1 MIRPSLLRL
10 AGTLLLAAS
19 FFVFA
24 YGIASV
30 FYGHIAV
37 TAILILI
44 FGLMLHFGF
53 CLMDKGD
60 DEEKDGIGTDSHK
73 EDFASAVVL
82 ISHYADKYHD
92 KDAEYAKE
100 HIEALDDIIK
110 DEDYHIQRARDLDRE
125 RIDTED
131 MIISIAERIKGRYDD
146 TTKESKSPDK
156 DGAAE
161 DRES

>member
-1 MIRPSLLRL
+1 MSRPSLLRL

-37 TAILILI
+37 TCILAVI

-60 DEEKDGIGTDSHK
+60 EEDGIRTDSHNK
-73 EDFASAVVL
+73 DFASAVEL
-82 ISHYADKYHD
+82 IRLYADKYHD

-110 DEDYHIQRARDLDRE
+110 NEDYHMQRALDLDRQ

-131 MIISIAERIKGRYDD
+131 MIISIAEKIKGRYDD
-146 TTKESKSPDK
+146 GKQ
-156 DGAAE
+156 
-161 DRES
+161 

>member
-10 AGTLLLAAS
+10 AGTILLAAS

-24 YGIASV
+24 YGLASV
-30 FYGHIAV
+30 FYGNFAVTCIIAV
-37 TAILILI
+37 I
-44 FGLMLHFGF
+44 FGLMLHFGLR
-53 CLMDKGD
+53 LMDRSD
-60 DEEKDGIGTDSHK
+60 EKDGIGADRHN
-73 EDFASAVVL
+73 EDFVSAVEL
-82 ISHYADKYHD
+82 IKLYADKYHD

-110 DEDYHIQRARDLDRE
+110 DEDYHIQRALDLDRQ

-146 TTKESKSPDK
+146 GKQ
-156 DGAAE
+156 
-161 DRES
+161 

>member
-1 MIRPSLLRL
+1 MSKPSLMRL
-10 AGTLLLAAS
+10 AGTILLAAS
-19 FFVFA
+19 FPVFA

-37 TAILILI
+37 TCILAVI

-60 DEEKDGIGTDSHK
+60 EDMDGIETDRRK
-73 EDFASAVVL
+73 EDFVSAVNL

-110 DEDYHIQRARDLDRE
+110 NEDYHIQRALDIDRQ

-146 TTKESKSPDK
+146 TTKESKSPYK

>member
-1 MIRPSLLRL
+1 MSRPSLLRL
-10 AGTLLLAAS
+10 AGLIILAAS

-24 YGIASV
+24 YGLASV
-30 FYGHIAV
+30 FYGHIAI
-37 TAILILI
+37 TAVLVII

-60 DEEKDGIGTDSHK
+60 EKDRIGDDSHK
-73 EDFASAVVL
+73 EDFVSAVEL
-82 ISHYADKYHD
+82 IKFYADKYHD

-110 DEDYHIQRARDLDRE
+110 NEDYHIQRALDLDRQ

-146 TTKESKSPDK
+146 TTKESESPYK

>member
-1 MIRPSLLRL
+1 MSKPSLMRL
-10 AGTLLLAAS
+10 AGTILLAAS
-19 FFVFA
+19 FPVFA

-37 TAILILI
+37 TCILAVI
-44 FGLMLHFGF
+44 FGLMLHFGL
-53 CLMDKGD
+53 CLTNKGD
-60 DEEKDGIGTDSHK
+60 EEMDGIGTDRHN

-100 HIEALDDIIK
+100 HLETRQDFIV
-110 DEDYHIQRARDLDRE
+110 DEDYHIQRALDLDRQ
-125 RIDTED
+125 RIETED
-131 MIISIAERIKGRYDD
+131 MIISIAEQIKGRYDD
-146 TTKESKSPDK
+146 TTKESRSPDK

>member
-1 MIRPSLLRL
+1 MI
-10 AGTLLLAAS
+10 LLAAS

-24 YGIASV
+24 YGLASV

-37 TAILILI
+37 TAVLILI
-44 FGLMLHFGF
+44 FGLMLHFGL
-53 CLMDKGD
+53 CLTNKGD
-60 DEEKDGIGTDSHK
+60 EEMDRIGTDRRK
-73 EDFASAVVL
+73 EDFVSAVKL

-100 HIEALDDIIK
+100 HLDTRKDIIK
-110 DEDYHIQRARDLDRE
+110 NEDYHIQRALDLDRQ

-146 TTKESKSPDK
+146 TIKERKSTDK
-156 DGAAE
+156 NGAAE

>member
-10 AGTLLLAAS
+10 AGIILLAAS

-24 YGIASV
+24 YGLASV

-37 TAILILI
+37 TCILAVI

-60 DEEKDGIGTDSHK
+60 EEKGCRTDSHK
-73 EDFASAVVL
+73 EDFASAVEL
-82 ISHYADKYHD
+82 IRLYADKYHD

-110 DEDYHIQRARDLDRE
+110 NEDYHIQRALELDRQ

-131 MIISIAERIKGRYDD
+131 MIISIAERIRGKYDD
-146 TTKESKSPDK
+146 TTKESKSTYK

>member
-10 AGTLLLAAS
+10 AGLIILAAS

-24 YGIASV
+24 YGLASV

-37 TAILILI
+37 TAVLILI

-60 DEEKDGIGTDSHK
+60 EEDCTRTDSHN
-73 EDFASAVVL
+73 EDLASAVEL
-82 ISHYADKYHD
+82 IRLYADKYHD

-110 DEDYHIQRARDLDRE
+110 NEDYHMQRALDLDRE
-125 RIDTED
+125 RVQAESTIID
-131 MIISIAERIKGRYDD
+131 IARKIRKTY
-146 TTKESKSPDK
+146 
-156 DGAAE
+156 GA
-161 DRES
+161 D

>member
-10 AGTLLLAAS
+10 AGMLLLAAS

-24 YGIASV
+24 YGLASV

-37 TAILILI
+37 TCILAVI

-60 DEEKDGIGTDSHK
+60 EEDCIGTDRHNK
-73 EDFASAVVL
+73 DFASAVEL
-82 ISHYADKYHD
+82 IRLYADKYHD
-92 KDAEYAKE
+92 KNAEYAKE

-110 DEDYHIQRARDLDRE
+110 DEDYHIQRALDLDRE

-131 MIISIAERIKGRYDD
+131 MIISIAERINGRYDD
-146 TTKESKSPDK
+146 WKQ
-156 DGAAE
+156 
-161 DRES
+161 

>member
-10 AGTLLLAAS
+10 AGTFLLAAS

-37 TAILILI
+37 TCIIAII

-53 CLMDKGD
+53 RLMDKGD
-60 DEEKDGIGTDSHK
+60 EENDGINTDRHN
-73 EDFASAVVL
+73 EDFASAVEL
-82 ISHYADKYHD
+82 IRLYADKYHD

-110 DEDYHIQRARDLDRE
+110 NEDYHIQRALELDRQ

-131 MIISIAERIKGRYDD
+131 MIISIAEKIKGRYDD
-146 TTKESKSPDK
+146 GKQ
-156 DGAAE
+156 
-161 DRES
+161 

>member
-10 AGTLLLAAS
+10 AGLIILAAS

-24 YGIASV
+24 YGLASV

-37 TAILILI
+37 TCIIAII

-60 DEEKDGIGTDSHK
+60 EEDIFGADSHK
-73 EDFASAVVL
+73 EDFASAVEL
-82 ISHYADKYHD
+82 IRLYADKYHD

-100 HIEALDDIIK
+100 HIEALNDIIK
-110 DEDYHIQRARDLDRE
+110 NRGYHIQRVRDLYRE
-125 RIDTED
+125 QIQIENTIID
-131 MIISIAERIKGRYDD
+131 IAGKIRKAYGA
-146 TTKESKSPDK
+146 DK
-156 DGAAE
+156 TCQ
-161 DRES
+161 

>member
-10 AGTLLLAAS
+10 AGTFLLAAS

-24 YGIASV
+24 YGLASV

-37 TAILILI
+37 TCILAVI

-60 DEEKDGIGTDSHK
+60 EEDCIGTDRHK
-73 EDFASAVVL
+73 EDFASAVEL
-82 ISHYADKYHD
+82 IRFYADKYHD

-110 DEDYHIQRARDLDRE
+110 DEDYHIQRALDLDKQ

-146 TTKESKSPDK
+146 TTKESKSTYK

>member
-10 AGTLLLAAS
+10 AGLIILAAS

-24 YGIASV
+24 YGLASV
-30 FYGHIAV
+30 FYGNFAVTCIIAV
-37 TAILILI
+37 I

-60 DEEKDGIGTDSHK
+60 EEDSIGTDKHN
-73 EDFASAVVL
+73 EDFASAVEL
-82 ISHYADKYHD
+82 IKLYSDKYHD

-110 DEDYHIQRARDLDRE
+110 DEDYHIQRALELDRQ

-131 MIISIAERIKGRYDD
+131 MIISIAGRIKGRYDD

>member
-10 AGTLLLAAS
+10 AGTFLLAAS

-24 YGIASV
+24 YGLASV
-30 FYGHIAV
+30 FYGHFAV
-37 TAILILI
+37 TAVLILV
-44 FGLMLHFGF
+44 FGLMMHFGF

-60 DEEKDGIGTDSHK
+60 EEMDGIRTDTHNK
-73 EDFASAVVL
+73 DFASAVEL
-82 ISHYADKYHD
+82 IRLYADKYHD

-110 DEDYHIQRARDLDRE
+110 DEDYHIQRALDLDRQ

-131 MIISIAERIKGRYDD
+131 MIISIAEKIKGRYDD
-146 TTKESKSPDK
+146 EK
-156 DGAAE
+156 
-161 DRES
+161 

>member
-10 AGTLLLAAS
+10 AGTFLLAAS

-30 FYGHIAV
+30 FYGNFAV
-37 TAILILI
+37 TAVLILI

-60 DEEKDGIGTDSHK
+60 EEMDCIWADIHK
-73 EDFASAVVL
+73 EELASAVEL
-82 ISHYADKYHD
+82 IRLYADKYHD

-100 HIEALDDIIK
+100 HIEALDDILK
-110 DEDYHIQRARDLDRE
+110 NEDYHIQRALDLDKQ

-146 TTKESKSPDK
+146 GKQ
-156 DGAAE
+156 
-161 DRES
+161 

>member
-10 AGTLLLAAS
+10 AGLIILAAS

-37 TAILILI
+37 TAVLILI

-60 DEEKDGIGTDSHK
+60 EEMDGISTDSHK
-73 EDFASAVVL
+73 EDFASAVEL
-82 ISHYADKYHD
+82 IHFYADKYHD

-100 HIEALDDIIK
+100 HIETRKDIIANR
-110 DEDYHIQRARDLDRE
+110 DYHIQRAHDLDRDRVQAE
-125 RIDTED
+125 STIID
-131 MIISIAERIKGRYDD
+131 IAGKIRKAY
-146 TTKESKSPDK
+146 
-156 DGAAE
+156 GA
-161 DRES
+161 D

>member
-10 AGTLLLAAS
+10 AGMILLAAS

-24 YGIASV
+24 YGLASV

-37 TAILILI
+37 TCILAVI

-60 DEEKDGIGTDSHK
+60 EEDSIGTDTHK
-73 EDFASAVVL
+73 EDFASAVEL
-82 ISHYADKYHD
+82 IRLYADKYHD

-100 HIEALDDIIK
+100 HIEARKDIIANR
-110 DEDYHIQRARDLDRE
+110 DYHIQRAQDLDRE
-125 RIDTED
+125 RAQAESIIID
-131 MIISIAERIKGRYDD
+131 IAGKIR
-146 TTKESKSPDK
+146 KSY
-156 DGAAE
+156 GA
-161 DRES
+161 D

>member
-10 AGTLLLAAS
+10 AGTFLLAAS

-30 FYGHIAV
+30 FYGHFAV
-37 TAILILI
+37 TCILAVI

-53 CLMDKGD
+53 CLMDNG
-60 DEEKDGIGTDSHK
+60 DEEKGCRTDRHNK
-73 EDFASAVVL
+73 DFASAVEL
-82 ISHYADKYHD
+82 IRLYADKYHD

-110 DEDYHIQRARDLDRE
+110 DEDYHIQRALDLDRQ

>member
-10 AGTLLLAAS
+10 AGMLLLAAS

-37 TAILILI
+37 TCILAVI

-60 DEEKDGIGTDSHK
+60 EKDSIGTDKHN
-73 EDFASAVVL
+73 EDFVSAVEL
-82 ISHYADKYHD
+82 IRLYADKYHD

-110 DEDYHIQRARDLDRE
+110 NEDYHIQRALDLDRQ

-131 MIISIAERIKGRYDD
+131 MIISIAEKIKGRYN
-146 TTKESKSPDK
+146 
-156 DGAAE
+156 DGKQ
-161 DRES
+161 

>member
-10 AGTLLLAAS
+10 AGTILLAAS
-19 FFVFA
+19 FPVFA
-24 YGIASV
+24 YGLASV

-37 TAILILI
+37 TAVIILI
-44 FGLMLHFGF
+44 FGIMLHFGLR
-53 CLMDKGD
+53 LMDKGD
-60 DEEKDGIGTDSHK
+60 EEKDCIRTDRHK
-73 EDFASAVVL
+73 EDFASAVEL
-82 ISHYADKYHD
+82 IRFYADKYHD

-100 HIEALDDIIK
+100 HIEARKDIIK
-110 DEDYHIQRARDLDRE
+110 NEDYHIQRALDLDRE

-131 MIISIAERIKGRYDD
+131 MIISIAEKIRGRYDD